1 MARRETG
8 GRIVQLPKRTPADGG
23 GVPPAGKLVRSAK
36 LAGVPVAFAGR
47 RMAGVGKRAMGR
59 SVQEVDREIR
69 LRTAQHMFE
78 VLGELKGCIA
88 KLGQLLAV
96 YEFVL
101 PDEVAAPYREALG
114 RLQDSAPAMLP
125 ATVHGVLATHIGPDW
140 RSRFQEFDDRRPA
153 AASVGQVHRAVWH
166 DGRPVAVKVMYP
178 GARQAIYDDLQALR
192 RIGPLFSALLP
203 GADTK
208 AVIEALCSYIREELD
223 YSLEATH
230 QRAFAA
236 AYADDPD
243 FVVPQVIAQYR
254 DVLITEWLDGI
265 SLSRLIAQGPAADG
279 PLRHER
285 NRIGLLIL
293 RFLLSGPTRAG
304 LLYGDPHPGNFR
316 VLPDGRLGVVDFGAC
331 APWPAGYLD
340 MAKDFAPALLA
351 CTPAELEAAIRRHG
365 YITPDRDLDI
375 ETVVARLTPIR
386 DAVVAPS
393 IALTPDWLR
402 THLRTVTDLRVTN
415 VIRQLTMPSQ
425 HTPVA
430 RTALAGLG
438 VLGQL
443 RAELPLRAEFTRW
456 FPEIVDT
463 LEVP

>member
-1 MARRETG
+1 M
-8 GRIVQLPKRTPADGG
+8 PKRTPADGG

-47 RMAGVGKRAMGR
+47 RMAGVGKRALGR
-59 SVQEVDREIR
+59 SVDEVDREIR

-101 PDEVAAPYREALG
+101 PDEVAAPYRQALG

-125 ATVHGVLATHIGPDW
+125 STVHGVLATQIGADW
-140 RSRFQEFDDRRPA
+140 RSRFLEFDDRRPA
-153 AASVGQVHRAVWH
+153 AASVGQVHRAIWH

-178 GARQAIYDDLQALR
+178 GARQAVYDDLQALR

-203 GADTK
+203 GADTA

-223 YSLEATH
+223 YAREADN

-236 AYADDPD
+236 AYAADPD
-243 FVVPQVIAQYR
+243 FVVPEVLAQYG
-254 DVLITEWLDGI
+254 DVLITEWLEGV
-265 SLSRLIAQGPAADG
+265 SLSRLITQGSAADG
-279 PLRHER
+279 PLRAER
-285 NRIGLLIL
+285 DRIGLLIL
-293 RFLLSGPTRAG
+293 RFLLSGPARAG

-316 VLPDGRLGVVDFGAC
+316 IMPDGRLGVVDFGAC
-331 APWPAGYLD
+331 AAWPPGYLE
-340 MAKDFAPALLA
+340 MAKDFAPPLLNCA
-351 CTPAELEAAIRRHG
+351 PAELEAAIRRNG
-365 YITPDRDLDI
+365 YIAPDRELDI
-375 ETVVARLTPIR
+375 DTVVRRLTPLR
-386 DAVVAPS
+386 DAVVAPT

-402 THLRTVTDLRVTN
+402 THLRAATDLRVTN
-415 VIRQLTMPSQ
+415 VLRQLTMPSQ

-430 RTALAGLG
+430 RTALGGLG

-456 FPEIVDT
+456 FPEIVAD
-463 LEVP
+463 LDPALPPSE